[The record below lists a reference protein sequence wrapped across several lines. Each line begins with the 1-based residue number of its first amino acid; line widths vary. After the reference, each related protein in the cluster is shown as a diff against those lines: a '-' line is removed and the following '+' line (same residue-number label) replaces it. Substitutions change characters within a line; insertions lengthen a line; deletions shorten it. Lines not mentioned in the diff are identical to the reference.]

1 MTTLEKILQEIE
13 DEKEKRLNIYRKEND
28 PVQIA
33 IIKTE
38 YNTFASVI
46 DIIKKHLSCENKTT
60 RQSRDNGT
68 IRIDDDRLWKI
79 LYEEACVEGQQA
91 ERIHNELKEICGD
104 GWIPCSERMPEKEY
118 DTVLCVTDTNHYF
131 VGVYNREFGFRTG
144 DIDAD
149 GNVIAWHPLPE
160 PYKLPVESADSK
172 RMREREEFF
181 EDGE

>member
-1 MTTLEKILQEIE
+1 MRAIEKIMEEIDGKIE
-13 DEKEKRLNIYRKEND
+13 DYSGGSADNAFQGFVKGLKKAKKIIQKHMND
-28 PVQIA
+28 
-33 IIKTE
+33 E
-38 YNTFASVI
+38 
-46 DIIKKHLSCENKTT
+46 
-60 RQSRDNGT
+60 
-68 IRIDDDRLWKI
+68 
-79 LYEEACVEGQQA
+79 
-91 ERIHNELKEICGD
+91 
-104 GWIPCSERMPEKEY
+104 WIPCSERMPDKEY
-118 DTVLCVTDTNHYF
+118 DTVLCVTDINHYF